1 MWFNNAQC
9 NSLGTPGKHNL
20 CKWCIRA
27 SNKLLLVALRGT
39 IKRGQGKKKSYHHQF
54 DSANPKC
61 KRFLFNQI
69 QKATLLP
76 RISTPFKR
84 FLISFLSTR
93 RPTKTTNKKL
103 TLLISSSS
111 PSSLLSCF
119 YFSTNRMPK
128 ANQKQISRLRAKAKS
143 SGFYPADDQTV
154 AKVRNMTPTTAKLR
168 SSLTCGTVC
177 ILLAG
182 RHRGKRV
189 VFLKQLPSGLL
200 LVTGPYKINGC
211 PCRRVDQTYVIATS
225 TKIDAAAAAAAA
237 SDLDNESA
245 WFKRSD
251 SSKDDEAEFLNA
263 GKTPER
269 VINADFK
276 AIQKKVDAALMPAI
290 KAVKDL
296 RSYLNAKFSLSKGD
310 RPHEMVF

>member
-76 RISTPFKR
+76 RISTPSKR
-84 FLISFLSTR
+84 FLIFPLNSTSDQNNQQ
-93 RPTKTTNKKL
+93 KTNPFNFFVFPL
-103 TLLISSSS
+103 FVV
-111 PSSLLSCF
+111 SCF

-225 TKIDAAAAAAAA
+225 TKIDATAAAAAA

>member
-1 MWFNNAQC
+1 MQ
-9 NSLGTPGKHNL
+9 T
-20 CKWCIRA
+20 
-27 SNKLLLVALRGT
+27 LLV
-39 IKRGQGKKKSYHHQF
+39 QP
-54 DSANPKC
+54 DSKT
-61 KRFLFNQI
+61 
-69 QKATLLP
+69 TLLP
-76 RISTPFKR
+76 RVSTPSKR
-84 FLISFLSTR
+84 FLIFPLNSTSDQNNQQ
-93 RPTKTTNKKL
+93 KTNHFNFFVFPL
-103 TLLISSSS
+103 FVV
-111 PSSLLSCF
+111 SCF

-225 TKIDAAAAAAAA
+225 TKIDATAAAAAA

>member
-1 MWFNNAQC
+1 
-9 NSLGTPGKHNL
+9 
-20 CKWCIRA
+20 
-27 SNKLLLVALRGT
+27 
-39 IKRGQGKKKSYHHQF
+39 
-54 DSANPKC
+54 
-61 KRFLFNQI
+61 
-69 QKATLLP
+69 
-76 RISTPFKR
+76 
-84 FLISFLSTR
+84 
-93 RPTKTTNKKL
+93 
-103 TLLISSSS
+103 
-111 PSSLLSCF
+111 
-119 YFSTNRMPK
+119 
-128 ANQKQISRLRAKAKS
+128 
-143 SGFYPADDQTV
+143 
-154 AKVRNMTPTTAKLR
+154 MTPTTAKLR

-225 TKIDAAAAAAAA
+225 TKIDATAAAAAA